1 MKTIEEISKERER
14 QIKKCQKICNYLNSD
29 LEESR
34 YTYIYDV
41 CESGFT
47 NFYFRL
53 NNGADMLIREV
64 RNSFLDTEESN
75 ILSDYGPSTQQR
87 LLWDL
92 QGLLR

>member
-1 MKTIEEISKERER
+1 MKTMEEIFKERER
-14 QIKKCQKICNYLNSD
+14 QINKCQKICNSLNSD
-29 LEESR
+29 WEEAR

-41 CESGFT
+41 CESGIT